1 MILVVLALI
10 WVLALTPTLLRKLS
24 ERESTYSVAKFHRSL
39 RVMRRAYP
47 GMAAA
52 AQQGGVVTPARP
64 QPHMARPAGPSARRR
79 RQVLTIL
86 GGTLV
91 GTLLLGL
98 IPGLG
103 ILWDVSLLTLAL
115 TAGYVALLIHFRR
128 VAVER
133 SRKVVVLREQPL
145 AGGAH
150 HGLDRREARATP
162 AVIGG

>member
-1 MILVVLALI
+1 MILVVLALV
-10 WVLALTPTLLRKLS
+10 WVLALTPTLLRKLA

-39 RVMRRAYP
+39 GVMRRAYP

-52 AQQGGVVTPARP
+52 AQHGGIVAVRTPVKAT
-64 QPHMARPAGPSARRR
+64 GPSAKRR

-86 GGTLV
+86 TGTVV

-98 IPGLG
+98 VPGLQMA
-103 ILWDVSLLTLAL
+103 WDVSLLAVAL

-133 SRKVVVLREQPL
+133 SEKVVFIHNEPVQAPVRRPNE
-145 AGGAH
+145 
-150 HGLDRREARATP
+150 RREIRTRP

>member
-1 MILVVLALI
+1 MILVVLALV
-10 WVLALTPTLLRKLS
+10 WVLALTPTLLRKLA

-39 RVMRRAYP
+39 GVMRQAYP

-52 AQQGGVVTPARP
+52 AQQGGVVPLRAQFPPARSS
-64 QPHMARPAGPSARRR
+64 GPSAKRR

-86 GGTLV
+86 TGTV
-91 GTLLLGL
+91 VATLIIGLL
-98 IPGLG
+98 PAMRVA
-103 ILWDVSLLTLAL
+103 WDVSLIGLAL

-133 SRKVVVLREQPL
+133 SEKVVFIRNEPSQAA
-145 AGGAH
+145 AGR
-150 HGLDRREARATP
+150 HGLERREARPTP